1 MPWARAVQP
10 WLGRTFD
17 ALPALLAAAGDFHI
31 TLGGRER
38 ERGRVNGM
46 DGGKGKPWTVSLV
59 VGNERKVLAAFVG
72 RQV

>member
-1 MPWARAVQP
+1 MGEGRFAV
-10 WLGRTFD
+10 
-17 ALPALLAAAGDFHI
+17 AAAYFRCVASAAGRGRG
-31 TLGGRER
+31 LPYNSGGRER

>member
-1 MPWARAVQP
+1 MGEGRSAVAGAYFRCVASAA
-10 WLGRTFD
+10 GR
-17 ALPALLAAAGDFHI
+17 GDFHI
-31 TLGGRER
+31 TLWRER